1 MAGRSKSAAWREW
14 SIRAES
20 IEDLCA
26 RIEDGDSLTKI
37 AGDLGARVSML
48 TAWIARDPKRS
59 ARARESRISAASA
72 YADLALKTLQDAR
85 DPFEVQR
92 AREIASH
99 YRWQAARANP
109 AGYGDKI
116 ELGGGLKYD
125 VTVTQAQRDA
135 AVKAATG

>member
-1 MAGRSKSAAWREW
+1 MPSESKSRAWRDW
-14 SIRAES
+14 SKRDDAIG
-20 IEDLCA
+20 DLCA
-26 RIEDGDSLTKI
+26 RIEDGDSLTHI
-37 AGDLGARVSML
+37 AESLGVKVSTL
-48 TAWIARDPKRS
+48 TMWIARDDERS
-59 ARARESRISAASA
+59 ARARESRIAAASA
-72 YADLALKTLQDAR
+72 YADLALKTLQEAR

-99 YRWQAARANP
+99 YRWQASKANP

-116 ELGGGLKYD
+116 ELGGGLRHD